1 MTQRLETLP
10 RFAALATLPRSA
22 GSPARAIGDENAYHF
37 AGSFRGTGSAR
48 EPGTHMYTGLGE
60 MVQESVF
67 MASGPG
73 PRAVPE

>member
-1 MTQRLETLP
+1 MTKRLGP
-10 RFAALATLPRSA
+10 HPFHRARHAAPQCRT
-22 GSPARAIGDENAYHF
+22 PARAIGDENAYHF